1 MIVLEISSIYG
12 ILVSLLIGALAG
24 WLAGRIMG
32 EGMGLLVCILV
43 GIVGGFLGSFV
54 FSLLGLSASGSFWGQ
69 FLVGTIGA
77 VLLLFILSL
86 FRKK

>member
-1 MIVLEISSIYG
+1 MTG

-24 WLAGRIMG
+24 VLAGLIMKK
-32 EGMGLLVCILV
+32 GMSLLVCILV
-43 GIVGGFLGSFV
+43 GLVGLVGGVLGSWV
-54 FSLLGLSASGSFWGQ
+54 FSLLGLSASSSFWGQ
-69 FLVGTIGA
+69 LLVGTCGA

>member
-1 MIVLEISSIYG
+1 MTILAALDISAVL
-12 ILVSLLIGALAG
+12 VALLIGALAG

-32 EGMGLLVCILV
+32 KGMGLLVCIIV

-54 FSLLGLSASGSFWGQ
+54 FSLLGLSASGTFWGQ
-69 FLVGTIGA
+69 LLVGTLGA
-77 VLLLFILSL
+77 ILLLFILSL